1 MAELT
6 ELETLGRLI
15 MDASVKAQFLGLQR
29 VVDALDQAFSDV
41 VREAVVEKDRRIA
54 AEHREKALRLEEG

>member
-29 VVDALDQAFSDV
+29 IVDSLDLAFSDV
-41 VREAVVEKDRRIA
+41 VREAIQEKDRRTA
-54 AEHREKALRLEEG
+54 AERREAALRLEEG